1 MGTMLETL
9 NPATG
14 EVIAVFP
21 VHGRREVDA
30 TVAAARPAADWWAG
44 LDWPG
49 RRVRLLAWKSYLARY
64 LGRLAQLMHEETGKP
79 LDDAKLEIILAIVH
93 IDWAAKHARAALR
106 SRRVRSGLV
115 AANLASTVE
124 YQPLGVVGVIGPWN
138 YPVFT
143 PVGSIAYAL
152 AAGNAVVFKPSELTP
167 AVGEWLVRSFAE
179 ALRATGDDP
188 PPPVL
193 QGVYGP
199 GTTGDALTR
208 SGVAKLAFTG
218 SAATARKV
226 MAAAADTLT
235 PVIAECGGKDALL
248 VGADADLEAAVDAAA
263 WGAMSNAGQTCIG
276 VERVYVAEAVYHS
289 FVERLTARVSELRP
303 GSDPGAA
310 YGPMTSPAQG
320 AIVLKHVSDALDR
333 GAKAVVG
340 GADSVAGAWVR
351 PVVLTDVPE
360 DSAAVTEET
369 FGPTVTVTAV
379 PDLAA
384 GVALANG
391 GRYGLGS
398 AVFTR
403 KRAAGIAA
411 ARALR
416 SGMTSVNSVVGFVTV
431 PALPF
436 GGVGESGFGRIH
448 GADGLREFTRAK
460 AITRQRFR
468 PLLRLTS
475 FGRTPAGMNRAVTL
489 VTLLHGRLYRARR
502 TPGRALPPRQ
512 PGRVRR
518 AGRGRR

>member
-1 MGTMLETL
+1 MLETV

-14 EVIAVFP
+14 EVLAVFP

-30 TVAAARPAADWWAG
+30 AVAAGRPAADWWASLG
-44 LDWPG
+44 WTG
-49 RRVRLLAWKSYLARY
+49 RRVRLLAWKSHLARY
-64 LGRLAQLMHEETGKP
+64 LGRLAQLVHEETGKP
-79 LDDAKLEIILAIVH
+79 LDDAKLEIILAILH
-93 IDWAAKHARAALR
+93 IDWAAKHARPALR
-106 SRRVRSGLV
+106 ARRVHSGLV
-115 AANLASTVE
+115 AMNLSASVE

-167 AVGEWLVRSFAE
+167 AVGEWLVRSFGE
-179 ALRATGDDP
+179 ALRTAGDDAA
-188 PPPVL
+188 PPVL

-199 GTTGDALTR
+199 GSTGDALAR
-208 SGVAKLAFTG
+208 SGVAKIAFTG

-226 MAAAADTLT
+226 LAAAAESLT

-248 VGADADLEAAVDAAA
+248 VGADADLEAAADAAA

-276 VERVYVAEAVYHS
+276 VERVYVAETVYHS
-289 FVERLTARVSELRP
+289 FLERLSERVGGLRP
-303 GSDPGAA
+303 GSDPDAA

-320 AIVLKHVSDALDR
+320 AIVAKHIGDALDR
-333 GAKAVVG
+333 GGRAVVG
-340 GADSVAGAWVR
+340 GSASVAGPWVQ
-351 PVVLTDVPE
+351 PVVLTGVPE
-360 DSAAVTEET
+360 ESEAVTEET

-379 PDLAA
+379 TDLAS

-403 KRAAGIAA
+403 NRGAAMTA
-411 ARALR
+411 ARTLR
-416 SGMTSVNSVVGFVTV
+416 SGMTSVNSIVGFVTV

-448 GADGLREFTRAK
+448 GVDGLREFARAK
-460 AITRQRFR
+460 AITRERFR
-468 PLLRLTS
+468 PMVRLTS
-475 FGRTPAGMNRAVTL
+475 FDRKARDMDRIVTL
-489 VTLLHGRLYRARR
+489 VTALHGRLYQTRRRTARGHPLGRPDRARR
-502 TPGRALPPRQ
+502 
-512 PGRVRR
+512 
-518 AGRGRR
+518 AGHGQR